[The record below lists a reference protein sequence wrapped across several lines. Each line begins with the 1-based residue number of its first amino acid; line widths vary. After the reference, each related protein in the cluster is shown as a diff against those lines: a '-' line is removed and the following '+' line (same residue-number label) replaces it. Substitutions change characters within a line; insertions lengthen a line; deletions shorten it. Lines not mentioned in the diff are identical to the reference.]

1 MDLSTVRADPGPSQH
16 RDIRLSHAIAAA
28 ATHAQIA
35 LTTAI
40 RRVAGFHAGA
50 SRVALHAT
58 ARVGAKLNGVVA
70 RLARFDAVLA
80 PGRMSRNPKA
90 ASNAR

>member
-35 LTTAI
+35 L
-40 RRVAGFHAGA
+40 RRRSGGSLASTQELAG
-50 SRVALHAT
+50 SRYT
-58 ARVGAKLNGVVA
+58 RPRG
-70 RLARFDAVLA
+70 LAR
-80 PGRMSRNPKA
+80 N
-90 ASNAR
+90 